1 MRRRGA
7 IFRLGLAALAC
18 AWASLVSAEEP
29 RIDLQVS
36 PAGKVGLD
44 ELVQV
49 TLSVESAGR
58 VRVSRPDFAT
68 DNLKVLSGPNQ
79 STSVRFINGV
89 TSQTLSY
96 TWIVQPTRLGAAR
109 IHGGTVAIDG
119 DLFELPERALEV
131 VENPPERSSSRD
143 PRGRLSRRD
152 PFFDD
157 FDRLFDRRRR
167 AQRER
172 PAPRL
177 FLEAEVEPKSPVVG
191 QQVVYRLYLFFDVN
205 VRNATPAKLPDF
217 KGFWARVIPQPERT
231 RQERQVR
238 DGREIYRAVLLERAL
253 FPRRAGKLEIEP
265 VTATMTALVSDS
277 SPFGSLMPRMS
288 DIESTSNGVTVDV
301 RPLPEPWPEQF
312 EGLVGELDLSLE
324 VDRRELEVGQA
335 ATVTVTLEGRGHLQS
350 MSPPDLGQIEGV
362 QVMPPQQ
369 ESTETLD
376 GDRVEGRRVWKWV
389 LVPKRPGEH
398 RVPAIE
404 IPYYDPRRKGFR
416 VASAEGLTLDVRGT
430 SRVADG
436 SQDVSLHPVRTAVVP
451 PPSSSVPLLG
461 GVSGH
466 LLVVLPAGLGLVF
479 VWLRRR
485 GDGAGEL
492 EGRRQLRHVLA
503 EAAHEERPRQAAGMV
518 EDAWRLYLEQRW
530 GVGRG
535 TPTPQWS
542 EALTAAG
549 APPVAAEELVQL
561 ADDLHYL
568 RYAPKLSSTAEM
580 RDELIERSRRL
591 SRSL

>member
-1 MRRRGA
+1 MTGRGA
-7 IFRLGLAALAC
+7 ILVLGLALAVAIAPLAL
-18 AWASLVSAEEP
+18 AEEP
-29 RIDLQVS
+29 RIDLQIS

-44 ELVQV
+44 ELLQV
-49 TLSVESAGR
+49 TLSIESAGR
-58 VRVSRPDFAT
+58 VAVNRPDFKT

-96 TWIVQPTRLGAAR
+96 TWIVQPTGLGVARL
-109 IHGGTVAIDG
+109 HGGRLVIDG
-119 DLFELPERALEV
+119 QRFALPERSVEV
-131 VENPPERSSSRD
+131 VENPPERPSD
-143 PRGRLSRRD
+143 RGRRSRSARRD

-167 AQRER
+167 PQRER

-177 FLEAEVEPKSPVVG
+177 FLEAEVEPRRPVVG
-191 QQVVYRLYLFFDVN
+191 QQVVYRLYLYFDVN

-217 KGFWARVIPQPERT
+217 KGFWTRVVPQPERT

-253 FPRRAGKLEIEP
+253 FARRPGKLEIEP
-265 VTATMTALVSDS
+265 VTATMTALISDS

-301 RPLPEPWPEQF
+301 QPLPEPRPEGF
-312 EGLVGELDLSLE
+312 DGLVGDLDLSLD
-324 VDRRELEVGQA
+324 VDRRELEVGEA
-335 ATVTVTLEGRGHLQS
+335 ATITVKLEGSGHLQS
-350 MSPPDLGQIEGV
+350 MPPPDLGEIEGL

-369 ESTETLD
+369 QSEETLD
-376 GDRVEGRRVWKWV
+376 GDRVEGRRVWQWV

-398 RVPAIE
+398 QVPAIE
-404 IPYYDPRRKGFR
+404 IPFYDPLRKRYR
-416 VASAEGLTLDVRGT
+416 VASADALTLQVSGT

-436 SQDVSLHPVRTAVVP
+436 SQDVSLHPVRTAIVP
-451 PPSSSVPLLG
+451 PASSSSGFG
-461 GVSGH
+461 GGLRH
-466 LLVVLPAGLGLVF
+466 LMVVLPAGLGLAF
-479 VWLRRR
+479 VLLRRR
-485 GDGAGEL
+485 DGGGGL
-492 EGRRQLRHVLA
+492 EGRRQLRSVLSQA
-503 EAAHEERPRQAAGMV
+503 SQEDRPRQAAGMV

-535 TPTPQWS
+535 TPTAQWAQ
-542 EALTAAG
+542 ALARAG
-549 APPVAAEELVQL
+549 APETAAAELVQL

-568 RYAPKLSSTAEM
+568 RYAPKLSSTSEM